1 MQLILSYLKNR
12 KQCVRINNTY
22 SSFENIITGV
32 PQGLTVGPLLFDF
45 SFNDLFFFKESSSIH
60 NFADDNILSAWAN
73 TISDLI
79 SKLESD
85 SNIVTEWFK
94 MNKMIVNR
102 DKSQAI
108 VLNKKRF
115 NLTNVNFQVENQ
127 MIKSVSSIELLG
139 IQIDDKLN
147 FNLHISKICKS
158 AANQLNTL
166 IRLKQFLNFRAKE
179 VLINSHIISNFN

>member
-1 MQLILSYLKNR
+1 
-12 KQCVRINNTY
+12 
-22 SSFENIITGV
+22 
-32 PQGLTVGPLLFDF
+32 
-45 SFNDLFFFKESSSIH
+45 
-60 NFADDNILSAWAN
+60 
-73 TISDLI
+73 
-79 SKLESD
+79 
-85 SNIVTEWFK
+85 
-94 MNKMIVNR
+94 MIVNR
-102 DKSQAI
+102 DKFQAI

-115 NLTNVNFQVENQ
+115 NLTNINFQVENQ